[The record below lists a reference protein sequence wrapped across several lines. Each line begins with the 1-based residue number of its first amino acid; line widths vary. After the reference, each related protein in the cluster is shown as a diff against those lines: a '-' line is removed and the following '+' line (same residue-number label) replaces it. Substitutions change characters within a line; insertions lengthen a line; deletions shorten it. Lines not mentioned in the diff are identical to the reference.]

1 MLKEKS
7 NPWAR
12 AKYLYILPLAAL
24 AVTAFARPEVSA
36 VADEI
41 SAVKVIAPAVHDSIQ
56 PNVQPAV
63 AAPSSALDQMPEFP
77 GGMEALN
84 TYLRNNIRYPQEPRK
99 PEYRAG

>member
-56 PNVQPAV
+56 PMYSQQSQHPLRLWTRCLNFQV
-63 AAPSSALDQMPEFP
+63 AWK
-77 GGMEALN
+77 
-84 TYLRNNIRYPQEPRK
+84 R
-99 PEYRAG
+99 